1 MLHLRPL
8 RYFIA
13 IVDLGSLS
21 RAAEQVGIAQ
31 PALSQAIA
39 ALETDFRVKLLHRT
53 PQGTT
58 PTEAGRVL
66 YRHART
72 MLKMLD
78 LTRQAVRSNAGASSG
93 DASLGLSITTV
104 EILGAPLLKALRHEL
119 PGLCPEVVALP
130 NRLLREL
137 LINGRIDIALLFD
150 QSTVKGIKARP
161 FAVEEL
167 FFITAPSASHGKRE
181 SSRPITFR
189 ALAEHDLLL
198 PCRPH
203 GVRVLLEAILDQEGI
218 DCSVVA
224 EIDAVSSLLEMVQSG
239 FGATIMPWSAVH
251 RQAAAGSLTVRPFAG
266 GLTREIMLCV
276 SDTLPL
282 SDATAALCSVLR
294 RVVGSLVASGDWR
307 GLTVKPQAIPA

>member
-13 IVDLGSLS
+13 IIDLGSLS

-39 ALETDFRVKLLHRT
+39 ALENDFRVKLLHRT

-104 EILGAPLLKALRHEL
+104 EILGAPLLKALRQEL
-119 PGLCPEVVALP
+119 PGLCPEVVLYP
-130 NRLLREL
+130 
-137 LINGRIDIALLFD
+137 IA
-150 QSTVKGIKARP
+150 
-161 FAVEEL
+161 
-167 FFITAPSASHGKRE
+167 
-181 SSRPITFR
+181 
-189 ALAEHDLLL
+189 
-198 PCRPH
+198 
-203 GVRVLLEAILDQEGI
+203 
-218 DCSVVA
+218 CS
-224 EIDAVSSLLEMVQSG
+224 G
-239 FGATIMPWSAVH
+239 N
-251 RQAAAGSLTVRPFAG
+251 
-266 GLTREIMLCV
+266 C
-276 SDTLPL
+276 
-282 SDATAALCSVLR
+282 
-294 RVVGSLVASGDWR
+294 
-307 GLTVKPQAIPA
+307 